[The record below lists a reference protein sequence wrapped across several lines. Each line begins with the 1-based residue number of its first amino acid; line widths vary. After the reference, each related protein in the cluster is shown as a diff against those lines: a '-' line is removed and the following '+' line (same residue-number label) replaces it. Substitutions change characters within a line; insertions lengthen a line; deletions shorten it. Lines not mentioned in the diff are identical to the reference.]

1 MRAPLLLAAVAVVCA
16 VVPSA
21 SADAPPSECVTYLR
35 DAPSGA
41 SAGCTTL
48 SGPSTI
54 SGSYA
59 ARQVSL
65 MVVTGEASATLTC
78 AGDPA
83 VSVTVTLAKPGTATD
98 YVVGYG
104 NCWVTL
110 TAQAAGTTA
119 VAGNTTAYVFP

>member
-1 MRAPLLLAAVAVVCA
+1 MRAPLLLAAVAVVSAA
-16 VVPSA
+16 VAPA
-21 SADAPPSECVTYLR
+21 SADAPPPECVTYLR
-35 DAPSGA
+35 DAPNGGV
-41 SAGCTTL
+41 AGCSTL

-65 MVVTGEASATLTC
+65 TVVRGAASATLTC
-78 AGDPA
+78 VGDPPA
-83 VSVTVTLAKPGTATD
+83 SVTVTLGKPGTVTD

-110 TAQAAGTTA
+110 TARAAGTTA
-119 VAGNTTAYVFP
+119 VAGDTTTYVFP

>member
-16 VVPSA
+16 AVAPA
-21 SADAPPSECVTYLR
+21 SADAPPPECATYLL

-41 SAGCTTL
+41 VTGCTTL
-48 SGPSTI
+48 SAPSTI

-59 ARQVSL
+59 ARQVTL
-65 MVVTGEASATLTC
+65 TVVRGGASATLTC

-83 VSVTVTLAKPGTATD
+83 ASVTVALGKPGTVSG

-104 NCWVTL
+104 NCWVAL
-110 TAQAAGTTA
+110 TATAAGTTA

>member
-16 VVPSA
+16 VIPSA
-21 SADAPPSECVTYLR
+21 SADTPPPDCVTYLR
-35 DAPSGA
+35 DAPNGA
-41 SAGCTTL
+41 VTGCSTL

-65 MVVTGEASATLTC
+65 TVVRGAASATLTC

-83 VSVTVTLAKPGTATD
+83 VSVTVTLGKPGAASG

-110 TAQAAGTTA
+110 TALAAGTTA
-119 VAGNTTAYVFP
+119 VAGDTTTYVFP